1 MLAILR
7 AWAIAFLLLTVLYWM
22 LRIYFRS
29 LRREA
34 LEKQYDTDAPQG
46 DAAADRA
53 TYIESGMKDYD
64 RSLRPRLLW
73 LVYILPLTAIALI
86 IYFVNY
92 D

>member
-1 MLAILR
+1 MFAILR

-34 LEKQYDTDAPQG
+34 LEKQFDAG
-46 DAAADRA
+46 DAEGDRS
-53 TYIESGMKDYD
+53 TYIDSGMKAYD

-73 LVYILPLTAIALI
+73 LVYVLPLTAIALI

>member
-1 MLAILR
+1 MFAILR
-7 AWAIAFLLLTVLYWM
+7 AWAIAFVLLTILYWM

-29 LRREA
+29 LRREK
-34 LEKQYDTDAPQG
+34 LEKQFDAG
-46 DAAADRA
+46 DAQGPRSA
-53 TYIESGMKDYD
+53 YIESGMQAYD

-73 LVYILPLTAIALI
+73 LVYIFPLTAIAVI

>member
-1 MLAILR
+1 MFAILR
-7 AWAIAFLLLTVLYWM
+7 AWAIAFVLLTILYWM

-29 LRREA
+29 LRREK
-34 LEKQYDTDAPQG
+34 LEKQFDAG
-46 DAAADRA
+46 DAEGDRSA
-53 TYIESGMKDYD
+53 YIDSGMQAYD

-73 LVYILPLTAIALI
+73 LVYVLPLTAIAVI